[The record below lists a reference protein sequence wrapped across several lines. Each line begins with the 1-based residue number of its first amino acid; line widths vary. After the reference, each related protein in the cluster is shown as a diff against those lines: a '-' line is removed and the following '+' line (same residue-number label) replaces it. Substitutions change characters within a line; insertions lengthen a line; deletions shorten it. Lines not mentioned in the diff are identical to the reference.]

1 MSQASPG
8 NYFTRKRYNYCHMRS
23 KHLYIQL
30 LIVLVSALIT
40 VNQIV
45 WITNMYSLHKK
56 ELKDVA
62 NQAIQKAV
70 LMEVSERTEATGGY
84 SVFSNNISNPNDTS
98 RYFTK
103 EVKTADSTYTF
114 NIDKNDPYVNQK
126 IFQFVLKDE
135 MPVNLDKLNRIF
147 SNELSEKYAI
157 KNTYFDYLNLN
168 THKLLKSNK
177 PANSSLNYLQ
187 TDTIKL
193 DIISSIAVV
202 GYVEVPSAVL
212 LNKMGY
218 QLALSIFLILIGGGC
233 LIYLGRSFVIQ
244 WKLERLRQESVNSMT
259 HEFKRPISSAVAM
272 VSLIP
277 FYVEKNDMSKVA
289 TYANN
294 TIIELNKLTAYTER
308 IQQISNNEKANILLN
323 KVGVEIEPLIQS
335 IKERYSD
342 TENSLKKVN
351 VQTEVHTENKFLF
364 VDVLHFSNVL
374 DNLVENAIKYSN
386 SEVNID
392 IVVADTNG
400 GIKISVKDDGLGIA
414 TFDLKY
420 IFDRFYRSNRKELK
434 RKTGFGLGLTY
445 VKSMVEAHGGSISV
459 TSQINK
465 GSEFVILLN
474 EHNEK

>member
-1 MSQASPG
+1 MQ
-8 NYFTRKRYNYCHMRS
+8 S

-40 VNQIV
+40 VNQAV
-45 WITNMYSLHKK
+45 WITNMYNLHKK
-56 ELKDVA
+56 ELKDA
-62 NQAIQKAV
+62 ASQATQKAV
-70 LMEVSERTEATGGY
+70 LMEVSERTEAIGGY
-84 SVFSNNISNPNDTS
+84 SVFSNNLSSPNDTS

-103 EVKTADSTYTF
+103 EVKTEDTTYMFT
-114 NIDKNDPYVNQK
+114 IDKNDPYINQK
-126 IFQFVLKDE
+126 IVQFVLKDVL
-135 MPVNLDKLNRIF
+135 PVNLEKLNTF
-147 SNELSEKYAI
+147 FQKELLERYAI
-157 KNTYFDYLNLN
+157 KNTYFDYLDLKENK
-168 THKLLKSNK
+168 TIKSNK
-177 PANSSLNYLQ
+177 PANASSNYLQ

-193 DIISSIAVV
+193 DIISSIGVV
-202 GYVEVPSAVL
+202 GYIEVPGVVL

-218 QLALSIFLILIGGGC
+218 QLALSALLILIGLGC
-233 LIYLGRSFVIQ
+233 MIYLGRSFVMQ

-294 TIIELNKLTAYTER
+294 TITELNKLTAYTER
-308 IQQISNNEKANILLN
+308 IQQISNNEKANIQLS
-323 KVGVEIEPLIQS
+323 KVGIEIEPLLQS

-351 VQTEVHTENKFLF
+351 IQTEVHTKNKFLF

-386 SEVNID
+386 SEVNINID
-392 IVVADTNG
+392 VTDTSEG
-400 GIKISVKDDGLGIA
+400 VKISVKDDGLGISA
-414 TFDLKY
+414 FDLKY

-459 TSQINK
+459 TSKMNE
-465 GSEFVILLN
+465 GSEFAILLK
-474 EHNEK
+474 EQYEE

>member
-1 MSQASPG
+1 
-8 NYFTRKRYNYCHMRS
+8 MRS

-30 LIVLVSALIT
+30 LIVFVSALIT

-45 WITNMYSLHKK
+45 WITNMYHLHKK
-56 ELKDVA
+56 ELKDYA
-62 NQAIQKAV
+62 NQGAIQAAF
-70 LMEVSERTEATGGY
+70 MEISERAELLGGFK
-84 SVFSNNISNPNDTS
+84 VFSTNLSESNDTS
-98 RYFTK
+98 RYIEKRIRT
-103 EVKTADSTYTF
+103 VDTTYVLT
-114 NIDKNDPYVNQK
+114 IDKQDPTSMYK
-126 IFQFVLKDE
+126 IIQLVLKDE
-135 MPVNLDKLNRIF
+135 MPIDLIKLNSF
-147 SNELSEKYAI
+147 FKKELSERYVI
-157 KNTYFDYLNLN
+157 KNTYFDYLDIKAN
-168 THKLLKSNK
+168 KVIKSDK
-177 PANSSLNYLQ
+177 PKHASSNYLQ

-193 DIISSIAVV
+193 DIISSIGVI
-202 GYVEVPSAVL
+202 GYIEVPSSVL

-233 LIYLGRSFVIQ
+233 LIYLGRSFVLQ

-308 IQQISNNEKANILLN
+308 IQQISNNEKANVLLN
-323 KVGVEIEPLIQS
+323 KVGVEIEPLLQS

-342 TENSLKKVN
+342 TENSMKKVN
-351 VQTEVHTENKFLF
+351 VQTEVHTKNKFLF

-386 SEVNID
+386 SIVNINVD
-392 IVVADTNG
+392 VADTNG
-400 GIKISVKDDGLGIA
+400 GVKISVKDDGLGIS

-459 TSQINK
+459 TSKMNK
-465 GSEFVILLN
+465 GSEFIILLN

>member
-1 MSQASPG
+1 
-8 NYFTRKRYNYCHMRS
+8 MRS

-45 WITNMYSLHKK
+45 WITNMYHLHKK
-56 ELKDVA
+56 ELKDFS
-62 NQAIQKAV
+62 NQSATKAV
-70 LMEVSERTEATGGY
+70 YMEVSERGEAIGG
-84 SVFSNNISNPNDTS
+84 SRVFSTNFSGSNDTS
-98 RYFTK
+98 RYILKKLRT
-103 EVKTADSTYTF
+103 EDTTF
-114 NIDKNDPYVNQK
+114 VVTIDKQDPNTLLKAVQL
-126 IFQFVLKDE
+126 VLKDE
-135 MPVNLDKLNRIF
+135 MPVDLKKLNMF
-147 SNELSEKYAI
+147 FKKQLSERYAI
-157 KNTYFDYLNLN
+157 KNTYFDYLDLKENK
-168 THKLLKSNK
+168 TIKSNK
-177 PANSSLNYLQ
+177 PANASSNYLQ

-193 DIISSIAVV
+193 DIISSIGVV
-202 GYVEVPSAVL
+202 GYIEVPSAVL

-218 QLALSIFLILIGGGC
+218 QLTLSALLILIGLGGM
-233 LIYLGRSFVIQ
+233 IYLGRSFVVQ

-289 TYANN
+289 TYATN

-308 IQQISNNEKANILLN
+308 IQQISNNEKANVLLN
-323 KVGVEIEPLIQS
+323 KLGVEIEPLLQS

-342 TENSLKKVN
+342 RENSLKKVN
-351 VQTEVHTENKFLF
+351 VQTEVHTKNKFLF

-392 IVVADTNG
+392 IDIADTNEG
-400 GIKISVKDDGLGIA
+400 VKISVKDDGLGIS

-459 TSQINK
+459 TSQINE
-465 GSEFVILLN
+465 GSEFAILLK
-474 EHNEK
+474 EQYEE

>member
-1 MSQASPG
+1 
-8 NYFTRKRYNYCHMRS
+8 MRS

-45 WITNMYSLHKK
+45 WITNMYHLHKK
-56 ELKDVA
+56 ELKDFA
-62 NQAIQKAV
+62 NQSATKAV
-70 LMEVSERTEATGGY
+70 YMEVSERGEAIGG
-84 SVFSNNISNPNDTS
+84 SRVFSTNFSGSNDTS
-98 RYFTK
+98 RYI
-103 EVKTADSTYTF
+103 VKRLRTEDTTYVVT
-114 NIDKNDPYVNQK
+114 IDKQDPNTLSKMIQL
-126 IFQFVLKDE
+126 VLKDE
-135 MPVNLDKLNRIF
+135 MSVDLKKLNTF
-147 SNELSEKYAI
+147 FKKELSERYAI
-157 KNTYFDYLNLN
+157 KNIYFNYLD
-168 THKLLKSNK
+168 LKANK
-177 PANSSLNYLQ
+177 VIKSDKPKYALSNYLQ

-193 DIISSIAVV
+193 DIISSIGVI

-233 LIYLGRSFVIQ
+233 LIYLGRSFVLQ

-342 TENSLKKVN
+342 RESSMKKVII
-351 VQTEVHTENKFLF
+351 QTAIHTKNKYLL

-392 IVVADTNG
+392 IDVADTNEG
-400 GIKISVKDDGLGIA
+400 VKISVKDDGLGISA
-414 TFDLKY
+414 FDLKY

-459 TSQINK
+459 TSKMNE
-465 GSEFVILLN
+465 GSEFAILLK
-474 EHNEK
+474 EQYEE

>member
-1 MSQASPG
+1 MQ
-8 NYFTRKRYNYCHMRS
+8 S

-40 VNQIV
+40 VNQAV
-45 WITNMYSLHKK
+45 WITNMYNLHKK
-56 ELKDVA
+56 ELKDA
-62 NQAIQKAV
+62 ASQATQKAV
-70 LMEVSERTEATGGY
+70 LMEVSERTEAIGGY
-84 SVFSNNISNPNDTS
+84 SVFSNNLSSPNDTS

-103 EVKTADSTYTF
+103 EVKTEDTTYMFT
-114 NIDKNDPYVNQK
+114 IDKNDPYINQK
-126 IFQFVLKDE
+126 IVQFVLKDVL
-135 MPVNLDKLNRIF
+135 PVNLEKLNTF
-147 SNELSEKYAI
+147 FQKELLERYAI
-157 KNTYFDYLNLN
+157 KNTYFDYLDLKENK
-168 THKLLKSNK
+168 TIKSNK
-177 PANSSLNYLQ
+177 PANASSNYLQ

-193 DIISSIAVV
+193 DIISSIGVV
-202 GYVEVPSAVL
+202 GYIEVPGVVL

-218 QLALSIFLILIGGGC
+218 QLALSALLILIGLGC
-233 LIYLGRSFVIQ
+233 MIYLGRSFVMQ

-294 TIIELNKLTAYTER
+294 TITELNKLTAYTER
-308 IQQISNNEKANILLN
+308 IQQISNNEKANIQLS
-323 KVGVEIEPLIQS
+323 KVGIEIEPLLQS

-351 VQTEVHTENKFLF
+351 IQTEVHTKNKFLF

-386 SEVNID
+386 SEVNINID
-392 IVVADTNG
+392 VTDTSEG
-400 GIKISVKDDGLGIA
+400 VKISVKDDGLGISA
-414 TFDLKY
+414 FDLKY

-459 TSQINK
+459 TSQINE
-465 GSEFVILLN
+465 GSEFAILLK
-474 EHNEK
+474 EQYEE

>member
-1 MSQASPG
+1 
-8 NYFTRKRYNYCHMRS
+8 MRS

-45 WITNMYSLHKK
+45 WITNMYHLHKK
-56 ELKDVA
+56 ELKDFA
-62 NQAIQKAV
+62 NQSANQ
-70 LMEVSERTEATGGY
+70 
-84 SVFSNNISNPNDTS
+84 SVFREVTERGEAIGGCQVFSTNLSEPNDTS
-98 RYFTK
+98 RYVVK
-103 EVKTADSTYTF
+103 KVKTENANYDVI
-114 NIDKNDPYVNQK
+114 IDKQDPNSMYK
-126 IFQFVLKDE
+126 IVQLALKDDL
-135 MPVNLDKLNRIF
+135 PVDLKKLNTF
-147 SNELSEKYAI
+147 FKKQLSERYAI
-157 KNTYFDYLNLN
+157 KNTYFDYLD
-168 THKLLKSNK
+168 LKANK
-177 PANSSLNYLQ
+177 VIKSDKPKRASSNYLQ

-193 DIISSIAVV
+193 DIISSIGVV
-202 GYVEVPSAVL
+202 GYIEVPSAVL

-218 QLALSIFLILIGGGC
+218 QLGLSIFLILIGGGC
-233 LIYLGRSFVIQ
+233 LIYLGRSFVVQ
-244 WKLERLRQESVNSMT
+244 WKLERLRQESINSMT

-294 TIIELNKLTAYTER
+294 TITELNKLTAYTER
-308 IQQISNNEKANILLN
+308 IQQISNNEKANILLS
-323 KVGVEIEPLIQS
+323 KVGVEIEPLLQS

-351 VQTEVHTENKFLF
+351 IQTEVHTKNKFLF

-386 SEVNID
+386 SEVNIN
-392 IVVADTNG
+392 INIADANEG
-400 GIKISVKDDGLGIA
+400 VKISVKDDGLGIS

-459 TSQINK
+459 TSQINE
-465 GSEFVILLN
+465 GSEFAILLK
-474 EHNEK
+474 EQYEE

>member
-1 MSQASPG
+1 
-8 NYFTRKRYNYCHMRS
+8 MRS
-23 KHLYIQL
+23 KHLNIQL
-30 LIVLVSALIT
+30 LIIFVSALIT

-45 WITNMYSLHKK
+45 WITNMYHLHKK
-56 ELKDVA
+56 ELKNYA
-62 NQAIQKAV
+62 NQAAIQAAF
-70 LMEVSERTEATGGY
+70 MEISERAELLGGFK
-84 SVFSNNISNPNDTS
+84 VFSTNLSEPNDTS
-98 RYFTK
+98 RYIEKRIRT
-103 EVKTADSTYTF
+103 VDTTYLLT
-114 NIDKNDPYVNQK
+114 IDKQDPTSMYK
-126 IFQFVLKDE
+126 IIQLVLKDE
-135 MPVNLDKLNRIF
+135 MPIDLIKLNSF
-147 SNELSEKYAI
+147 FKKELSERYNI
-157 KNTYFDYLNLN
+157 KNTYFDYLDIKAN
-168 THKLLKSNK
+168 KVIKSDK
-177 PANSSLNYLQ
+177 PKHASSNYLQ

-193 DIISSIAVV
+193 DIISSIGVI
-202 GYVEVPSAVL
+202 GYIEVPSAVL

-218 QLALSIFLILIGGGC
+218 QLALSILLILIGGGC
-233 LIYLGRSFVIQ
+233 LIYLGRSFVLQ

-308 IQQISNNEKANILLN
+308 IQQISNNEKANIQLN
-323 KVGVEIEPLIQS
+323 KVGVEIEPLLQS

-342 TENSLKKVN
+342 RENSLKKVN
-351 VQTEVHTENKFLF
+351 IQTEVHTKNKFLF

-386 SEVNID
+386 SEVNINID
-392 IVVADTNG
+392 VADTNEG
-400 GIKISVKDDGLGIA
+400 VKISVEDDGLGISA
-414 TFDLKY
+414 FDLKY

-459 TSQINK
+459 TSKMNE

-474 EHNEK
+474 DHNEK

>member
-1 MSQASPG
+1 
-8 NYFTRKRYNYCHMRS
+8 MRS

-45 WITNMYSLHKK
+45 WITNMYHLHKK
-56 ELKDVA
+56 ELTDFA
-62 NQAIQKAV
+62 NKSATKAV
-70 LMEVSERTEATGGY
+70 YMEVSERGEAIGG
-84 SVFSNNISNPNDTS
+84 SRVFSTNFSGSNDTS
-98 RYFTK
+98 RYI
-103 EVKTADSTYTF
+103 VKRLRTEDTTYVVT
-114 NIDKNDPYVNQK
+114 IDKQDPNTLSKMIQL
-126 IFQFVLKDE
+126 VLKDE
-135 MPVNLDKLNRIF
+135 MPVDLKKLNTF
-147 SNELSEKYAI
+147 FKKQLSERYAI
-157 KNTYFDYLNLN
+157 KNTYFDYLDLKKNK
-168 THKLLKSNK
+168 TIKSNK
-177 PANSSLNYLQ
+177 PANASSNYLQ

-193 DIISSIAVV
+193 DIISSIGVV
-202 GYVEVPSAVL
+202 GYVEVPSVVL

-218 QLALSIFLILIGGGC
+218 QLALSVFLILIGGGC
-233 LIYLGRSFVIQ
+233 LIYLGRSFVLQ

-277 FYVEKNDMSKVA
+277 FYVEKNDMSKVV

-294 TIIELNKLTAYTER
+294 TITELNKLTAYTER
-308 IQQISNNEKANILLN
+308 IQQISNNEKANILLS
-323 KVGVEIEPLIQS
+323 KVGVEIEPLLQS

-351 VQTEVHTENKFLF
+351 IQTEVHSKNKFLF

-392 IVVADTNG
+392 IDVADTNEG
-400 GIKISVKDDGLGIA
+400 VKISVKDDGLGIS

-459 TSQINK
+459 TSQINE
-465 GSEFVILLN
+465 GSEFAILLK
-474 EHNEK
+474 EQYEE

>member
-1 MSQASPG
+1 
-8 NYFTRKRYNYCHMRS
+8 MRS

-30 LIVLVSALIT
+30 LIVFVSALIT

-45 WITNMYSLHKK
+45 WITNMYHFHKK
-56 ELKDVA
+56 ELKDFA
-62 NQAIQKAV
+62 NQSANQ
-70 LMEVSERTEATGGY
+70 
-84 SVFSNNISNPNDTS
+84 SVFREVTERGEAIGGCQVFSTNLSEPNDTS
-98 RYFTK
+98 RYVVK
-103 EVKTADSTYTF
+103 KVKTENANYDVI
-114 NIDKNDPYVNQK
+114 IDKQDPNSMYK
-126 IFQFVLKDE
+126 IVQLALKDDL
-135 MPVNLDKLNRIF
+135 PVDLKKLNTF
-147 SNELSEKYAI
+147 FKKQLSERYTI
-157 KNTYFDYLNLN
+157 ENTYFDYLD
-168 THKLLKSNK
+168 LKANNVIKSDK
-177 PANSSLNYLQ
+177 PKHTSSNYLQ

-193 DIISSIAVV
+193 DIMASIGVI
-202 GYVEVPSAVL
+202 GYIEVPSAVL

-218 QLALSIFLILIGGGC
+218 QLALSALLILIGLGGM
-233 LIYLGRSFVIQ
+233 IYLGRSFVIQ
-244 WKLERLRQESVNSMT
+244 WRLERLRQESVNSMT

-289 TYANN
+289 TYASS

-308 IQQISNNEKANILLN
+308 IQQISNNEKANVLLN
-323 KVGVEIEPLIQS
+323 KVGVEIEPLLQS

-342 TENSLKKVN
+342 RESSMKKVN
-351 VQTEVHTENKFLF
+351 IQTTIHTKNKFLL

-386 SEVNID
+386 SEVNINID
-392 IVVADTNG
+392 VADSNEG
-400 GIKISVKDDGLGIA
+400 VKISVKDDGLGIS

-459 TSQINK
+459 TSKMNE
-465 GSEFVILLN
+465 GSEFAILLK
-474 EHNEK
+474 EQYEE

>member
-1 MSQASPG
+1 
-8 NYFTRKRYNYCHMRS
+8 MRS

-45 WITNMYSLHKK
+45 WITNMYHLHKK
-56 ELKDVA
+56 ELTDFA
-62 NQAIQKAV
+62 NQSATKAV
-70 LMEVSERTEATGGY
+70 YMEVSERGEAIGG
-84 SVFSNNISNPNDTS
+84 SRVFSTNFSGSNDTS
-98 RYFTK
+98 RYI
-103 EVKTADSTYTF
+103 VKRLRTEDTTYVVT
-114 NIDKNDPYVNQK
+114 IDKQDPNTLSKMIQL
-126 IFQFVLKDE
+126 VLKDE
-135 MPVNLDKLNRIF
+135 MPVDLKKLNTF
-147 SNELSEKYAI
+147 FKKQLSERYAI
-157 KNTYFDYLNLN
+157 KNTYFDYLDLKKNK
-168 THKLLKSNK
+168 TIKSNK
-177 PANSSLNYLQ
+177 PANVSSNYQQ

-193 DIISSIAVV
+193 DIISSIGVV

-218 QLALSIFLILIGGGC
+218 QLALSILLILIGGGG
-233 LIYLGRSFVIQ
+233 LIYLGRSFVLQ

-294 TIIELNKLTAYTER
+294 TITELNKLTAYTER
-308 IQQISNNEKANILLN
+308 IQQISNNEKANIQLS
-323 KVGVEIEPLIQS
+323 KVGIEIEPLLQS

-351 VQTEVHTENKFLF
+351 IQTEVHTKNKFLF

-386 SEVNID
+386 SEVNINID
-392 IVVADTNG
+392 VTDTSEG
-400 GIKISVKDDGLGIA
+400 VKISVKDDGLGISA
-414 TFDLKY
+414 FDLKY

-459 TSQINK
+459 TSQINE
-465 GSEFVILLN
+465 GSEFAILLK
-474 EHNEK
+474 EQYEE

>member
-1 MSQASPG
+1 
-8 NYFTRKRYNYCHMRS
+8 MRS

-45 WITNMYSLHKK
+45 WITNMYHLHKK
-56 ELKDVA
+56 ELKDFS
-62 NQAIQKAV
+62 NQSATKAV
-70 LMEVSERTEATGGY
+70 YMEVSERGEAIGG
-84 SVFSNNISNPNDTS
+84 SRVFSTNFSGSNDTS
-98 RYFTK
+98 RYILKKLRT
-103 EVKTADSTYTF
+103 EDTTF
-114 NIDKNDPYVNQK
+114 VVTIDKQDPNTLLKAVQL
-126 IFQFVLKDE
+126 VLKDE
-135 MPVNLDKLNRIF
+135 MPVDLKKLNMF
-147 SNELSEKYAI
+147 FKKQLSERYAI
-157 KNTYFDYLNLN
+157 KNTYFDYLD
-168 THKLLKSNK
+168 LKANK
-177 PANSSLNYLQ
+177 VIKSDKPKHASSNYLQ

-193 DIISSIAVV
+193 DIISSIGVV
-202 GYVEVPSAVL
+202 GYIEVPSAVL

-218 QLALSIFLILIGGGC
+218 QLTLSALLILIGLGGM
-233 LIYLGRSFVIQ
+233 IYLGRSFVVQ

-289 TYANN
+289 TYATN

-308 IQQISNNEKANILLN
+308 IQQISNNEKANVLLN
-323 KVGVEIEPLIQS
+323 KLGVEIEPLLQS

-342 TENSLKKVN
+342 RENSFKKVN
-351 VQTEVHTENKFLF
+351 VQTEVHTKNKFLF

-392 IVVADTNG
+392 VDVTDTNEG
-400 GIKISVKDDGLGIA
+400 VKISVKDDGLGIS

-459 TSQINK
+459 TSQINE
-465 GSEFVILLN
+465 GSEFAILLK
-474 EHNEK
+474 EQYEE